1 MFERIQQYEL
11 IEAAGSYYRP
21 RAYGDPQPDGTWDG
35 WLVFFPLR
43 GGTAVA
49 PPDPETTQS
58 TLEALAVWAAGLTP
72 VYLEGA
78 LARAQILAQQ
88 TPLIARLTDA
98 EYEALEDAQRLETA
112 AEVERSA
119 ADLADAAATSA
130 RADAERLRLERL
142 ATEGALAATEEA
154 AANVEAAMHEQAGRN
169 AGAVAAD
176 GQRRRR
182 GLRTDATP
190 PRQTKRRSGKV

>member
-1 MFERIQQYEL
+1 MFERIQQYKL
-11 IEAAGSYYRP
+11 IEAGGSYYRP

-58 TLEALAVWAAGLTP
+58 TLAALGVWAAGLTP

-169 AGAVAAD
+169 AGAVAPDA
-176 GQRRRR
+176 QRRRR
-182 GLRTDATP
+182 GLRSDATP
-190 PRQTKRRSGKV
+190 TRQPKRRSGKV